1 MIGKVKDD
9 GSWTVP
15 EILKELRAVADRI
28 EGHRLSVTAEERERL
43 LPLLII
49 LRKLTKRQKPGFHES
64 LESIGLNAS
73 TVRSWFYRGYH
84 TDEIIAMLEP
94 EPLEDESPAST
105 ADESADQS
113 PLSATEECLR
123 KADKMAAAVLKRNY
137 KRAIQLASEYANLRK
152 KMVGSD
158 AQRQLKRAA

>member
-1 MIGKVKDD
+1 MIEKVKDD

-49 LRKLTKRQKPGFHES
+49 LRKLTKRKKPGFHES
-64 LESIGLNAS
+64 LASIGLNAS

-84 TDEIIAMLEP
+84 T
-94 EPLEDESPAST
+94 
-105 ADESADQS
+105 
-113 PLSATEECLR
+113 R
-123 KADKMAAAVLKRNY
+123 RNHC
-137 KRAIQLASEYANLRK
+137 
-152 KMVGSD
+152 D
-158 AQRQLKRAA
+158 ARTGTTRR

>member
-1 MIGKVKDD
+1 MIEEVKDD

-15 EILKELRAVADRI
+15 EILKELRAAADRI
-28 EGHRLSVTAEERERL
+28 EGHRLSVSAEERQRL

-49 LRKLTKRQKPGFHES
+49 LKRLTKRKKPGFHES

-73 TVRSWFYRGYH
+73 TVRSWFYRGEH

-94 EPLEDESPAST
+94 EPEDDESPAST
-105 ADESADQS
+105 TTESDHER
-113 PLSATEECLR
+113 PLSATEECFQ
-123 KADKMAAAVLKRNY
+123 KADRLAAAVLKRNF
-137 KRAIQLASEYANLRK
+137 KRAIQLASEYGDLRK

-158 AQRQLKRAA
+158 AHRHLKKAA